1 MTAYE
6 ELLES
11 GQERIFEFFKN
22 VNLHESQF
30 KYSDI
35 NKKCYEAMYVSNSQ
49 NSIKTVK
56 ELKEELEGLKPVCRE
71 CGNYFMNSRNKSIKK
86 YDVMLGRLLEGQN

>member
-56 ELKEELEGLKPVCRE
+56 ELKEELEGL
-71 CGNYFMNSRNKSIKK
+71 GNISHC
-86 YDVMLGRLLEGQN
+86 LLTI